1 MHSFNLAHILQ
12 RQLRKRFSES
22 SFSST
27 LFPLTVVHIMLVLE
41 LDSGNITGPFFWSCN
56 LEVWYWESAKR
67 SQQLS
72 TSALLVQLGVTS
84 FKLLTS
90 LQSQHATSL
99 HDWKQTSTAGS
110 PVVKLYM
117 PQLSYT
123 LQKQHQTNRQSFA
136 FFLMAT
142 WSIRPLCFLKQ
153 VIRMSH
159 WRLRQV

>member
-1 MHSFNLAHILQ
+1 M
-12 RQLRKRFSES
+12 
-22 SFSST
+22 
-27 LFPLTVVHIMLVLE
+27 
-41 LDSGNITGPFFWSCN
+41 
-56 LEVWYWESAKR
+56 
-67 SQQLS
+67 
-72 TSALLVQLGVTS
+72 QLGVTS

-142 WSIRPLCFLKQ
+142 WSIKPLCFLKAGNQ
-153 VIRMSH
+153 DESLKITASLEPSLTLPPACPLTAKQKRVDSSAFPSILNCAKLAACPSIGCETF
-159 WRLRQV
+159 LSTE